1 MRCIATHYPAKEQ
14 ADDTPPP
21 THDRGHAASQFLDL
35 DLPRF
40 CGRVVFQMP
49 SVSLSL
55 DDAPF
60 GSDLSMRGLTPQAPE
75 ALRFSNARKNPIALE
90 AL

>member
-1 MRCIATHYPAKEQ
+1 
-14 ADDTPPP
+14 
-21 THDRGHAASQFLDL
+21 
-35 DLPRF
+35 
-40 CGRVVFQMP
+40 MP

-55 DDAPF
+55 NDAPF

>member
-1 MRCIATHYPAKEQ
+1 
-14 ADDTPPP
+14 
-21 THDRGHAASQFLDL
+21 
-35 DLPRF
+35 
-40 CGRVVFQMP
+40 MP

-75 ALRFSNARKNPIALE
+75 ALGFSDSWKNPIALE
-90 AL
+90 ALWAEIAGVPATLIPWKIDR

>member
-1 MRCIATHYPAKEQ
+1 VKRTYHGSCHCKAVTFE
-14 ADDTPPP
+14 ADID
-21 THDRGHAASQFLDL
+21 LDQGTGKCACGRQEHSIL

-40 CGRVVFQMP
+40 RGRVVFQMP

-60 GSDLSMRGLTPQAPE
+60 GSDLSMRGLTP
-75 ALRFSNARKNPIALE
+75 
-90 AL
+90 